1 MLIVTETI
9 WQHCEPLSAEF
20 VTTLSH
26 VNYHRFTY
34 LRFKAGGGGVWTIQ
48 IWILNF
54 VANSQSYDPYFH
66 EQNVEVYD
74 EFSKFKIGKPE
85 KI

>member
-9 WQHCEPLSAEF
+9 WQHSEPHSAEV

-34 LRFKAGGGGVWTIQ
+34 PRFKGGRGVWTIQ
-48 IWILNF
+48 ILILNF
-54 VANSQSYDPYFH
+54 VANSQSYDPYLH

-85 KI
+85 NI